1 MAISQFYPKFRFIDI
16 RFRRGVQLGCTPL
29 LLACE
34 KGHMSVAHMLLERGA
49 RLEVADE
56 VGEWV
61 AAVSEGPRG
70 RGVCSSV

>member
-16 RFRRGVQLGCTPL
+16 RLRRGVQLGSTPL

-34 KGHMSVAHMLLERGA
+34 KGHMGVAHMLLERGA

-56 VGEWV
+56 V
-61 AAVSEGPRG
+61 S
-70 RGVCSSV
+70 